1 MHWNNVF
8 LGCLLKTRLDFAIGA
23 TRSVQ
28 FRVWGDAQVSTDQ
41 KVGPFV
47 WWGLRAG
54 TTQCSVLSSTV
65 CRHRC
70 APGRHGPE
78 LGAPHQKPHGQFFPV
93 GFPSTQTN
101 DLRPTNI
108 ALGSPEAF
116 HSLPGRWGPLVSIP
130 PLERGSGRGLYAA
143 AKPRAWWGK
152 ALLPSQEPLFLL
164 RIWVPEALSLL
175 LFLDDLYNFA
185 YFKMA
190 LRRTEMMIKD
200 E

>member
-78 LGAPHQKPHGQFFPV
+78 LGAPHQKPHGQFFPLASLQHKPMTWDPQALPL
-93 GFPSTQTN
+93 GALKRFTASLADEGPSCQS
-101 DLRPTNI
+101 LLWRE
-108 ALGSPEAF
+108 ALGEGSMLQLSPEPGEGKPSCPARSRF
-116 HSLPGRWGPLVSIP
+116 SCWGFESLKLSAC
-130 PLERGSGRGLYAA
+130 SFSSTTSTT
-143 AKPRAWWGK
+143 
-152 ALLPSQEPLFLL
+152 LLILKWL
-164 RIWVPEALSLL
+164 
-175 LFLDDLYNFA
+175 
-185 YFKMA
+185 
-190 LRRTEMMIKD
+190 
-200 E
+200 